1 MKTVTRIGLG
11 AVATVM
17 AVSAIGGTS
26 MHFSAAF
33 AGDPDAAAAAKRAEK
48 DARAAQKALGS
59 RSFAQAIGHAERA
72 VTMVPHD
79 AGYRALLGQ
88 SYLRGGRFL
97 SAAQALDESL
107 SLDPTNGRAALNLA
121 LAQTAMGQWEGAR
134 RTLAAHAGHI
144 GAADRGLALALAGDP
159 MAAVQLLG
167 DAARQ
172 PDADA
177 KIRQNLA
184 LSLALSGRW
193 MEAKTIAEIDLPA
206 AEVQKRIMQWAA
218 FARPATA
225 SDQVAALMGIVPV
238 ADQGRPIQLA
248 LNAPAERM
256 AAAPQ
261 MVAPEEPA
269 VSTEIAPTAVASID
283 VPAAAAPISAD
294 TMASARRI
302 VFAERQEI
310 VQSLPSS
317 YGMPVRMATARPAA
331 MRAAGNRAGTRPS
344 AVRTPAPAR
353 LAAASLSRGDYH
365 VQLGA
370 YENAGV
376 ARDAWNRLAR
386 RVGTLGTMT
395 PQGSTI
401 SVRAQNFYRLSV
413 GGFARADADR
423 VCRAVRAD
431 GGNCFVRAQAG
442 DRMAAW
448 AAGARL
454 AMR

>member
-1 MKTVTRIGLG
+1 MKTVTKIGLG

-17 AVSAIGGTS
+17 TVSAIGGTS
-26 MHFSAAF
+26 MHLSAAF
-33 AGDPDAAAAAKRAEK
+33 AGKTDSSAAARQAEK

-59 RSFAQAIGHAERA
+59 RAFARAIGHAEQA
-72 VTMVPHD
+72 VAMVPQD

-88 SYLRGGRFL
+88 SYLSGGRFL
-97 SAAQALDESL
+97 SAAQALEEAL

-134 RTLAAHAGHI
+134 ATLASHAAYI

-159 MAAVQLLG
+159 VGAVQLLG
-167 DAARQ
+167 EAARL

-177 KIRQNLA
+177 KVRQNLA

-206 AEVQKRIMQWAA
+206 GQVQERIMQWAA
-218 FARPATA
+218 FARPTTA

-238 ADQGRPIQLA
+238 ADQGRPVGLA
-248 LNAPAERM
+248 LNAPAEHL
-256 AAAPQ
+256 ATVPQ
-261 MVAPEEPA
+261 PPVVTEPA
-269 VSTEIAPTAVASID
+269 DASVIEPSAVAFID
-283 VPAAAAPISAD
+283 VPVPATPPGDGRMTSAA
-294 TMASARRI
+294 RI
-302 VFAERQEI
+302 VFAERREI
-310 VQSLPSS
+310 VQAIPTAYASR
-317 YGMPVRMATARPAA
+317 VRMAAVRPQP
-331 MRAAGNRAGTRPS
+331 RAAARAQ
-344 AVRTPAPAR
+344 VPAR
-353 LAAASLSRGDYH
+353 LAAAGPLRGDFF

-370 YENAGV
+370 YADAQV
-376 ARDAWNRLAR
+376 AQAAWSRMAR
-386 RVGTLGTMT
+386 RVDTLGAMT
-395 PQGSTI
+395 PQGASI
-401 SVRAQNFYRLSV
+401 NVHARNFYRLSV

-423 VCRAVRAD
+423 VCRSVRAE

-448 AAGARL
+448 AGKSQI